1 MPMVPLPELRARA
14 GELFTNYGFQERER
28 QRYRAR
34 EREILPAK
42 KTVAALGAFFG
53 RVRSILYLGLRVVI
67 SDFLCL
73 SSEINGLLSGLLTKG
88 TVSGAPCIASWLA
101 AAGCCWLTNPQKSTQ
116 NLNLFHIAL

>member
-28 QRYRAR
+28 QRYRARER

-73 SSEINGLLSGLLTKG
+73 SSEINGVLSGLLTKG
-88 TVSGAPCIASWLA
+88 TVSGAPCMASWLA
-101 AAGCCWLTNPQKSTQ
+101 AGCWLAGC
-116 NLNLFHIAL
+116 